1 MAVKRRRG
9 RVPMLYV
16 RERRRGHG
24 ERGAASTVALVLVLV
39 LVLERHRQ
47 RQRMLRI
54 ARATPPR
61 LRPQLPRGGARATG
75 PGRHGAGSLE
85 AARVLNVLNL
95 T

>member
-1 MAVKRRRG
+1 
-9 RVPMLYV
+9 MLYV

-24 ERGAASTVALVLVLV
+24 ERGAASTVALVLVLF
-39 LVLERHRQ
+39 LVLERHRE

-61 LRPQLPRGGARATG
+61 LRSPLPRGCARATG
-75 PGRHGAGSLE
+75 PGRHGAGGLE
-85 AARVLNVLNL
+85 AARVLDVLKL

>member
-9 RVPMLYV
+9 RVPLLYV

-24 ERGAASTVALVLVLV
+24 ERGAASTVALV